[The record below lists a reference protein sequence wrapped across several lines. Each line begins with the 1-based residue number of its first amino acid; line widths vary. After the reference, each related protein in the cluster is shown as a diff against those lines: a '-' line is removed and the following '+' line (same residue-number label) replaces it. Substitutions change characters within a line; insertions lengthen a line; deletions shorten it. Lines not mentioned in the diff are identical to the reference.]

1 MKHHINSSSTNW
13 LGRHSDS
20 QLYWH
25 ELVQLVADMQIKE
38 GQDPKVALLGYAV
51 EAGVIRNGGR
61 SGAKDGPDSIR
72 NMLGP
77 LANHLNDAVS
87 VYDYG
92 NIVVEDDDL
101 DAAQLLMRDTIYAC
115 LQENHL
121 PVILGGGHDA
131 AYPHYLGIQKYL
143 ETTGQTVG
151 IINFDAHF
159 DLRPLIDGKGHSG
172 SPFFQIANQ
181 FSNSFNYLVL
191 GIQKASNPK
200 TLFETA
206 SSLHCNF
213 LEIEQFNIAHW
224 DQVKNSIT
232 DFIGSVDKVYV
243 SIDLDG
249 FSSAYAPGVSAPS
262 PLGFTPEIVWKALDV
277 IIQSNKLLS
286 VDIVELN
293 PTFDPD
299 NATAR
304 LGARCLEHIVSA
316 QSFL

>member
-1 MKHHINSSSTNW
+1 MKHHINPSSSNW
-13 LGRHSDS
+13 QGRNSDN

-25 ELVQLVADMQIKE
+25 ELVQLVDDLAIKGGE
-38 GQDPKVALLGYAV
+38 DAKIALLGYAV
-51 EAGVIRNGGR
+51 DAGVINNGGR
-61 SGAKDGPDSIR
+61 SGTKNGPDCIR
-72 NMLGP
+72 KMLGP
-77 LANHLNDAVS
+77 LANHVNNNLS
-87 VYDYG
+87 IYDYG
-92 NIVVEDDDL
+92 NIVVEDSNI

-115 LQENHL
+115 LQQNYL

-131 AYPHYLGIQKYL
+131 AYPHFLGIQKHL
-143 ETTGQTVG
+143 ATTGQTVG

-159 DLRPLIDGKGHSG
+159 DLRLLIDGKGHSG

-181 FSNSFNYLVL
+181 FSDSFNYCIL

-206 SSLHCNF
+206 SSFNCTF
-213 LEIEQFNIAHW
+213 IEIEAFTVSNW
-224 DQVKNSIT
+224 DFVKNSIVN
-232 DFIGSVDKVYV
+232 FIESVDKVYV

-262 PLGFTPEIVWKALDV
+262 PTGFTPEIVMKALDV

-293 PTFDPD
+293 PVYDRD
-299 NATAR
+299 DATAK
-304 LGARCLEHIVSA
+304 LAARCLESIVRRIN
-316 QSFL
+316 Q

>member
-1 MKHHINSSSTNW
+1 MKHHVNPSSTNW
-13 LGRHSDS
+13 VGRHSEG

-25 ELVQLVADMQIKE
+25 ELVQLVNDLQIKKRQE
-38 GQDPKVALLGYAV
+38 PTIALLGYAV
-51 EAGVIRNGGR
+51 DAGVIRNGGR

-72 NMLGP
+72 KMLGP
-77 LANHLNDAVS
+77 LANHLHETAL

-92 NIVVEDDDL
+92 NIVVEDDDI
-101 DAAQLLMRDTIYAC
+101 DAAQSLMRDTIYTC
-115 LQENHL
+115 LQEHHL

-131 AYPHYLGIQKYL
+131 AYPHFLGVQKYL

-159 DLRPLIDGKGHSG
+159 DLRPIIDGRAHSG
-172 SPFFQIANQ
+172 SPFLQIANQ

-206 SSLHCNF
+206 SSLNCNF

-224 DQVKNSIT
+224 DLVKNSIT
-232 DFIGSVDKVYV
+232 NFIGSIDKVYV

-262 PLGFTPEIVWKALDV
+262 PLGFTPEIVWKALDI

-286 VDIVELN
+286 LDIVELN
-293 PTFDPD
+293 PVYDKD

-304 LGARCLEHIVSA
+304 LGARCVEYIVRTISR
-316 QSFL
+316 

>member
-1 MKHHINSSSTNW
+1 MKHHVNPSSANW
-13 LGRHSDS
+13 VGRHSDS

-25 ELVQLVADMQIKE
+25 EFVQLVNDLQIKKR
-38 GQDPKVALLGYAV
+38 QDTKIALLGYAV
-51 EAGVIRNGGR
+51 DAGVTSNGGR

-72 NMLGP
+72 KMLGP
-77 LANHLNDAVS
+77 LANHVNETTL

-92 NIVVEDDDL
+92 NIVVEDDDIE
-101 DAAQLLMRDTIYAC
+101 AAQLLMRDTIFTC

-131 AYPHYLGIQKYL
+131 AYPHYLGIQKHI

-159 DLRPLIDGKGHSG
+159 DLRPLTDGKGHSG

-181 FSNSFNYLVL
+181 FSDSFNYLVL

-206 SSLHCNF
+206 SSLNCNF
-213 LEIEQFNIAHW
+213 LEIEQFTIAHW
-224 DQVKNSIT
+224 DLVKNKIAN
-232 DFIGSVDKVYV
+232 FIASVDKVYV
-243 SIDLDG
+243 TIDLDG

-262 PLGFTPEIVWKALDV
+262 PLGFTPEIAWKALEE

-293 PTFDPD
+293 PAYDPD

-304 LGARCLEHIVSA
+304 LGARCLEYIVRTISR
-316 QSFL
+316 

>member
-1 MKHHINSSSTNW
+1 
-13 LGRHSDS
+13 
-20 QLYWH
+20 
-25 ELVQLVADMQIKE
+25 
-38 GQDPKVALLGYAV
+38 LGYAV
-51 EAGVIRNGGR
+51 DAGVISNGGR
-61 SGAKDGPDSIR
+61 CGAKDGPDSIR
-72 NMLGP
+72 KMLGP

-172 SPFFQIANQ
+172 SPFFQIAVQ
-181 FSNSFNYLVL
+181 FPEQFNYLVL
-191 GIQKASNPK
+191 GIQKAANPK

-206 SSLHCNF
+206 SDINCAY
-213 LEIEQFNIAHW
+213 LEIEQFNLAHW
-224 DQVKNSIT
+224 GLVETAIT
-232 DFIGSVDKVYV
+232 RFLQSVDKVYV

-249 FSSAYAPGVSAPS
+249 FSSAFAPGVSAPS
-262 PLGFTPEIVWKALDV
+262 PLGFTPEIVFKSLDL
-277 IIQSNKLLS
+277 IIRSNKLLS
-286 VDIVELN
+286 FDIVELN
-293 PTFDPD
+293 PVFDQD

-304 LGARCLEHIVSA
+304 LGARCLEYIVRNHYR
-316 QSFL
+316 

>member
-1 MKHHINSSSTNW
+1 MSSCNSLLTFK
-13 LGRHSDS
+13 L
-20 QLYWH
+20 
-25 ELVQLVADMQIKE
+25 KK
-38 GQDPKVALLGYAV
+38 GQEPTIALLGYAV

-72 NMLGP
+72 KMLGP
-77 LANHLNDAVS
+77 LANHLHETAL

-92 NIVVEDDDL
+92 NIVVEDDNIE
-101 DAAQLLMRDTIYAC
+101 AAQSLMRDTIYTC
-115 LQENHL
+115 LQEHHL

-131 AYPHYLGIQKYL
+131 AYPHFFGVQKYL

-159 DLRPLIDGKGHSG
+159 DLRPLIDGRGHSG
-172 SPFFQIANQ
+172 SPFLQIANQ
-181 FSNSFNYLVL
+181 FSDSFNYLVL

-206 SSLHCNF
+206 SSLNCNF

-224 DQVKNSIT
+224 DLIKNSIT
-232 DFIGSVDKVYV
+232 NFIGSIDKVYV

-262 PLGFTPEIVWKALDV
+262 PLGFTPEVVWKALDI

-286 VDIVELN
+286 LDIVELN
-293 PTFDPD
+293 PGYDKD

-304 LGARCLEHIVSA
+304 LGARCVEYIVRTISR
-316 QSFL
+316 

>member
-1 MKHHINSSSTNW
+1 MKHHVNPSSANW
-13 LGRHSDS
+13 VGRHSDS

-25 ELVQLVADMQIKE
+25 ELVQFVNDLQIKE
-38 GQDPKVALLGYAV
+38 GQDPKIALLGYAV
-51 EAGVIRNGGR
+51 DAGVISNGGR

-72 NMLGP
+72 KMLGP
-77 LANHLNDAVS
+77 LANHINETTL

-92 NIVVEDDDL
+92 NIVVEDDNS
-101 DAAQLLMRDTIYAC
+101 DAAQLLMCDTIC
-115 LQENHL
+115 SFLQENHL

-131 AYPHYLGIQKYL
+131 AFPHFLGIQKYL

-159 DLRPLIDGKGHSG
+159 DLRSLIDGKGHSG
-172 SPFFQIANQ
+172 SPFLQIANQ

-206 SSLHCNF
+206 SSLNCNF
-213 LEIEQFNIAHW
+213 IEIEQFNIAHW
-224 DQVKNSIT
+224 DLVKNSIT
-232 DFIGSVDKVYV
+232 NFIASVDKVYV

-262 PLGFTPEIVWKALDV
+262 PIGFTPEIVWKSLDV
-277 IIQSNKLLS
+277 IIQSNKLLCF
-286 VDIVELN
+286 DIVELN
-293 PTFDPD
+293 PTFDQD

-304 LGARCLEHIVSA
+304 LGARCLEYIVRTIYR
-316 QSFL
+316 

>member
-1 MKHHINSSSTNW
+1 
-13 LGRHSDS
+13 
-20 QLYWH
+20 
-25 ELVQLVADMQIKE
+25 VQLVTDLQIKKR
-38 GQDPKVALLGYAV
+38 QDTKIALLGYAV
-51 EAGVIRNGGR
+51 DAGVISNGGR

-72 NMLGP
+72 KMLGP
-77 LANHLNDAVS
+77 LANHVNETTL

-92 NIVVEDDDL
+92 NIVVEDDDI
-101 DAAQLLMRDTIYAC
+101 DAAQLLMRDTIFTC

-131 AYPHYLGIQKYL
+131 AYPHYLGIQKHI

-159 DLRPLIDGKGHSG
+159 DLRPLTDGKGHSG
-172 SPFFQIANQ
+172 SPFLQIANQ

-200 TLFETA
+200 TLFKTA
-206 SSLHCNF
+206 SSLNCNF

-224 DQVKNSIT
+224 DLVKNSIT
-232 DFIGSVDKVYV
+232 NFIGSVDKVYV

-262 PLGFTPEIVWKALDV
+262 PLGFTPEIVWKALEE

-293 PTFDPD
+293 PAYDQD

-304 LGARCLEHIVSA
+304 LGARCLEYIIRTISR
-316 QSFL
+316 

>member
-1 MKHHINSSSTNW
+1 MRHHVNPSSANW
-13 LGRHSDS
+13 VGRHSDS

-25 ELVQLVADMQIKE
+25 ELVQFVNDLQIKE
-38 GQDPKVALLGYAV
+38 GQDSKIALLGYAV
-51 EAGVIRNGGR
+51 DAGVISNGGR

-72 NMLGP
+72 KMLGP
-77 LANHLNDAVS
+77 LANHVNETTL

-92 NIVVEDDDL
+92 NIVVEDDDI
-101 DAAQLLMRDTIYAC
+101 DAAQLLMRDTIYTC

-131 AYPHYLGIQKYL
+131 AYPHFLGIQKHL
-143 ETTGQTVG
+143 ATTGQTVG

-181 FSNSFNYLVL
+181 FPNSFNYLVL

-206 SSLHCNF
+206 SSLNCNF

-224 DQVKNSIT
+224 HLVKNSIT
-232 DFIGSVDKVYV
+232 NFIGSVDKVYV
-243 SIDLDG
+243 TIDLDG

-262 PLGFTPEIVWKALDV
+262 PLGFTPEIVWKALEE
-277 IIQSNKLLS
+277 IMQSNKLLS

-293 PTFDPD
+293 PAYDQD

-304 LGARCLEHIVSA
+304 LGARCLEYIVRSK
-316 QSFL
+316 SR

>member
-51 EAGVIRNGGR
+51 EAGVINNGGR

-172 SPFFQIANQ
+172 SPFFQIAVQ
-181 FSNSFNYLVL
+181 FPEQFNYLVL
-191 GIQKASNPK
+191 GIQKAANPK

-206 SSLHCNF
+206 SDIGCNY
-213 LEIEQFNIAHW
+213 LEIEQFNLAHW
-224 DQVKNSIT
+224 GLVETSISQ
-232 DFIGSVDKVYV
+232 FLQSVDKVYV

-249 FSSAYAPGVSAPS
+249 FSSAFAPGVSAPS
-262 PLGFTPEIVWKALDV
+262 PLGFTPEIVFKSLDL

-293 PTFDPD
+293 PVFDQD

-304 LGARCLEHIVSA
+304 LGARCLEYIVRNHYR
-316 QSFL
+316 

>member
-1 MKHHINSSSTNW
+1 MKHHVNPSSTNW
-13 LGRHSDS
+13 VGRHSEG

-25 ELVQLVADMQIKE
+25 ELVQFVTDLHIKK
-38 GQDPKVALLGYAV
+38 GQEPKIALLGYAV
-51 EAGVIRNGGR
+51 DAGVIRNGGR

-72 NMLGP
+72 KMLGP
-77 LANHLNDAVS
+77 LANHLHEKAL

-92 NIVVEDDDL
+92 NIVVEDDNI
-101 DAAQLLMRDTIYAC
+101 DAAQLLMRDTIYTC
-115 LQENHL
+115 LQEHHL

-131 AYPHYLGIQKYL
+131 AYPHFLGIHKYL

-159 DLRPLIDGKGHSG
+159 DLRPLIDGKSHSG

-224 DQVKNSIT
+224 DLVKNSIT

-262 PLGFTPEIVWKALDV
+262 PLGFTPEIVWKALDI

-286 VDIVELN
+286 LDIVELN
-293 PTFDPD
+293 PAYDRD
-299 NATAR
+299 DATAR
-304 LGARCLEHIVSA
+304 LAARCVEFIVRTISR
-316 QSFL
+316 